1 MLNQLFIFNL
11 LNHFLNDKFRS
22 KWSYLYGLWT
32 AVLLHVYYKIIYFI
46 KIHDSYLYSI
56 RFIIITLIIISQ
68 IFKTDHYVF
77 ERVFIFP

>member
-11 LNHFLNDKFRS
+11 LNHFLNDKFGS

-46 KIHDSYLYSI
+46 KFMILTYLFINDSIY
-56 RFIIITLIIISQ
+56 
-68 IFKTDHYVF
+68 FK
-77 ERVFIFP
+77 